1 MAALDN
7 EKIARGAL
15 LAAMETGKSLREKE
29 EEEERKRR
37 ELQEQALSEYQ
48 EDNRDRF
55 RQSGFAKEADRTAGI
70 VGRGL
75 VSNII
80 DSLVATNPNAPS
92 KLETTGRLL
101 YADEQGNMPEGQTGA
116 GVLYSNLG
124 QAIATDEANA
134 HAEQNMGTPTEIASV
149 ELNPSNKPAFN
160 PASSYVQEENPSA
173 GIQKQAE
180 DFAAEMTKN
189 KTQSAP
195 EGVLDNV
202 ESNVDNSKGR
212 ESFGSDFFSAMATLA
227 TFGGMI
233 ATGVGIP
240 FALAAAAG
248 AWTGT
253 EPYRQR
259 ESSAAGLRKQGYSD
273 AEITN
278 FVYDGIL
285 NQTPNTQVQADAKEN
300 LDIKRMEKESLAQ
313 ARADKAAASAAKAA
327 GKGKEMTES
336 QEKSLMAFRRSTH
349 ANAFFTEKF
358 GNGETYPLASNGSF
372 MDKVGATLNR
382 GWARMGQ
389 DPDAGALKTMVYEA
403 FSPEVAS
410 AMNQEIQ
417 YLSGILR
424 KESGAA
430 ISRSEWE
437 NYGNIFFPR
446 PHDGKDDINRKS
458 VLRQVAAKA
467 LSSSTRGEDENFNAV
482 LDAMV
487 SQGIKNVKNVGSKT
501 YVQLNDGNVLEVE

>member
-1 MAALDN
+1 MAALDQASGN
-7 EKIARGAL
+7 VDAYLEKLIKQR
-15 LAAMETGKSLREKE
+15 E
-29 EEEERKRR
+29 EEEEKKKKRQAENLAKNEASTLIEDRKGK
-37 ELQEQALSEYQ
+37 
-48 EDNRDRF
+48 D
-55 RQSGFAKEADRTAGI
+55 KEFVDGISRSAGI
-70 VGRGL
+70 IGRGFL
-75 VSNII
+75 SNLI
-80 DSLVATNPNAPS
+80 DQGTQGLLPNSPS
-92 KLETTGRLL
+92 KLETAGQLL
-101 YADEQGNMPEGQTGA
+101 YADEDGKMPEGETGA
-116 GVLYSNLG
+116 GALYSAMG
-124 QAIATDEANA
+124 QAVATDEANKY
-134 HAEQNMGTPTEIASV
+134 AEDNLGTPTEIAAT
-149 ELNPSNKPAFN
+149 ELNPTSSAFN
-160 PASSYVQEENPSA
+160 PQASFSENPSDVLQDQAQAFA
-173 GIQKQAE
+173 GEMVKSKQE
-180 DFAAEMTKN
+180 
-189 KTQSAP
+189 Q
-195 EGVLDNV
+195 EGVLDKAT
-202 ESNVDNSKGR
+202 ETMDNTKSSGK
-212 ESFGSDFFSAMATLA
+212 ENFGADFFSAMATLA

-253 EPYRQR
+253 EPHRQR
-259 ESSAAGLRKQGYSD
+259 EASAGQLRNQGYSD

-285 NQTPNTQVQADAKEN
+285 NQLPGSQVQADAKEN
-300 LDIKRMEKESLAQ
+300 LDIKRVEKQSMAD
-313 ARADKAAASAAKAA
+313 ARAAKAA
-327 GKGKEMTES
+327 GAGKELTES
-336 QEKSLMAFRRSTH
+336 QEKSLMAFRRSSH
-349 ANAFFTEKF
+349 ANAFFTQKF
-358 GNGETYPLASNGSF
+358 GNGENYPLASDGSF
-372 MDKVGATLNR
+372 MDKVGATINR

-389 DPDAGALKTMVYEA
+389 DPDAGVLKTMIYEA

-467 LSSSTRGEDENFNAV
+467 LSSSTRGTDESFNAV